1 MKQKI
6 RGFTLIEIIITLV
19 VVAIMGAIVASFFNT
34 SMTKSSLPINVVKQE
49 NNVEDVMELII
60 SDYQAYR
67 QTNGTDAA
75 EQIYQNR
82 NDSKFNT
89 AEVGTQMSWIK
100 FVSNTETAGNST
112 DGLLKV
118 TVYSKK
124 SNGQKITT
132 ILSAY

>member
-1 MKQKI
+1 
-6 RGFTLIEIIITLV
+6 
-19 VVAIMGAIVASFFNT
+19 MGAIVSSFFNT
-34 SMTKSSLPINVVKQE
+34 SLLKSSLPINVVKQE
-49 NNVEDVMELII
+49 NDVEDIMELIN

-67 QTNGTDAA
+67 QTNGTAAA
-75 EQIYQNR
+75 EQIYQDR
-82 NDSKFNT
+82 NDSKYNT
-89 AEVGTQMSWIK
+89 SEVGTQMAWIK
-100 FVSNTETAGNST
+100 FVSHAETPGNST